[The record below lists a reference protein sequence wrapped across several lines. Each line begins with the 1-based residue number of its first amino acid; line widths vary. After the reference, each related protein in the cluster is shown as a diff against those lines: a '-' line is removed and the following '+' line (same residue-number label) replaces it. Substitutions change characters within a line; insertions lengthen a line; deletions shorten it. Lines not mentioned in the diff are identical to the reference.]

1 MDRYDKIRTLG
12 RGAFATVHHVRHR
25 ETGENLVVK
34 VFHTPMEE
42 LGQREREEILQEI
55 KLLAHLRHDGVVR
68 FVDNFVEEGTMHIVM
83 EYASAGTLQ
92 RRLQEAEGEYF
103 DEQQLWEWFVQIVDA
118 LRYVHSRS
126 ILHRDLKPANIMLAG
141 AQGRTIKLGDFGIA
155 KILGKEERAATIVG
169 TPHYLS
175 PEATVESVSVR
186 GGPTPRSA
194 RDAGSLV
201 ATPRGRRI
209 LPPEH
214 ESLLKQLAAV
224 TAEASTAGTSANGNR
239 NNPETAAAVEKAIHD
254 AQHGFARS
262 GSRTGRT
269 ARGEVE
275 EASFPLTSARTDRHT
290 ARTDNSATG
299 LGSSA
304 GGHNGS
310 AVGAGPVAVAVV
322 DDDVCRSSVSRHVD
336 SDFEGGFA
344 SGPVAVE
351 DAEAEAGISG
361 SDPHDRHRHLDGG
374 LRDGP
379 VDGHGDD
386 DDDDD
391 DEEEA
396 PAPIEVRVG
405 RIHGR
410 MLATGAAANG
420 VLWESLGRAW
430 AELGHFDRAIAA
442 YRMSLKRSGSRA
454 SVGAMEQLGN
464 LLVRRA
470 QQVWSLARLG
480 DVDQAASLMV
490 AAGSKRLRRAV
501 RSFVRRQ
508 GNQDVN
514 VSKGNFN
521 FTVNSYW
528 R

>member
-175 PEATVESVSVR
+175 PEVCSGQRYDVKSDVWGLGCVLYELAALRRPFDGSNLPSIIFSIMRNRPDALPRHYSKELRAMVALLLQPNPSDRPTLGQVWRMPLVSAHLRQWRGATVESVSVR

-361 SDPHDRHRHLDGG
+361 SDPHDRHQHLDGG
-374 LRDGP
+374 RRDGP

-396 PAPIEVRVG
+396 PAPIESG
-405 RIHGR
+405 D
-410 MLATGAAANG
+410 
-420 VLWESLGRAW
+420 AW
-430 AELGHFDRAIAA
+430 L
-442 YRMSLKRSGSRA
+442 MS
-454 SVGAMEQLGN
+454 
-464 LLVRRA
+464 
-470 QQVWSLARLG
+470 
-480 DVDQAASLMV
+480 
-490 AAGSKRLRRAV
+490 
-501 RSFVRRQ
+501 
-508 GNQDVN
+508 
-514 VSKGNFN
+514 
-521 FTVNSYW
+521 
-528 R
+528 